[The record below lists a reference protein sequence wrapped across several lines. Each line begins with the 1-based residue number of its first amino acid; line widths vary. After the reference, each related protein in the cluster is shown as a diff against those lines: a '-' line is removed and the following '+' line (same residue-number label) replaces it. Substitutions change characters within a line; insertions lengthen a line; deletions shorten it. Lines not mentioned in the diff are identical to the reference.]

1 MLAVITGAVKRTK
14 RAFIPSIPADL
25 LGLTLDLQNTNKL
38 SNSNIPKSENNIM
51 IFSGVDNISQSG
63 QVII

>member
-1 MLAVITGAVKRTK
+1 MVQSNEVRPSK
-14 RAFIPSIPADL
+14 RALIPSIPADL
-25 LGLTLDLQNTNKL
+25 LGLTLDLQNTNNL

-51 IFSGVDNISQSG
+51 ISSGVDKISQSG